1 MGASAGRREGDASS
15 SAQEEFPHLQHDREV
30 RRLLQMYRVRS
41 GALSHEHSLPTGRGG
56 GPGGQVPQRVQTEG
70 DAPAEGTSVGQ
81 ILIF

>member
-1 MGASAGRREGDASS
+1 
-15 SAQEEFPHLQHDREV
+15 
-30 RRLLQMYRVRS
+30 MYRVRS